1 MEPFA
6 AAVEAME
13 RGGAVAASCVVKLAS
28 LRVVR
33 KNPEELAEVIAKNER
48 IDEMTPEHWDI
59 VNLAR
64 EFFHDNGVVAE
75 PRAFSKL
82 MKTRYGKDRSDQ
94 KYIYSLFP
102 TGLIKCAN
110 KVAGLPRPKG
120 CS

>member
-1 MEPFA
+1 MQ
-6 AAVEAME
+6 
-13 RGGAVAASCVVKLAS
+13 
-28 LRVVR
+28 
-33 KNPEELAEVIAKNER
+33 AEVDGKIIKLSEAGWLENLDEWSEGLAKQVAINEN
-48 IDEMTPEHWDI
+48 IGDLTEEHWDI

-64 EFFHDNGVVAE
+64 EYFQDNGAVCE
-75 PRAFSKL
+75 PRNFTKI
-82 MKTRYGKDRSDQ
+82 MKEKYGKDRSSQ